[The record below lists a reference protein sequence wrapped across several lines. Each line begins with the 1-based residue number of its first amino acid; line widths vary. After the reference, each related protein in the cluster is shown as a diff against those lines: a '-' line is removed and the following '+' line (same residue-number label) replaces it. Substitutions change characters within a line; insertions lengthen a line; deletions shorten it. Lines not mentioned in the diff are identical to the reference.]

1 MPQHLG
7 RARLVAQGLVTRPYF
22 TPTEALAAF
31 GAMQG
36 QDLPGVLASA
46 ALRTPSNSVD
56 DVVAALND
64 GTIVRGYP
72 MRGTVFLMPA
82 ADALW
87 ITDLCAKPSI
97 RAAMSRRRELHE
109 GVLDQARELTV
120 ALLDDGGLSRTDLF
134 AGWDAAGIST
144 ADGRGYHLLFN
155 LIAEGTTCYGPWNGS
170 GQDVVLTSQWLPPG
184 SDLEARFNGDRDAA
198 TAEFLRRYL
207 TTHGP
212 ATVRDFGW
220 WTKLTLAQIRR
231 GMALLDG
238 EFETDGADEP
248 SYWRPGLLEEVKR
261 LGRATAAPVLLPGF
275 DEFIL
280 GYQDR
285 LFAMSDEHH
294 RRLVPGNNGVFKRA
308 AIRRGRVVG
317 TWTRKGSAGRRSL
330 SLTPLT
336 SVSDAQRTRFERLFA
351 AFPYTAP

>member
-1 MPQHLG
+1 MALPLG
-7 RARLVAQGLVTRPYF
+7 RTRLVAQGLITRPYA
-22 TPTEALAAF
+22 TPADALAAF

-56 DVVAALND
+56 DVVAALDD

-72 MRGTVFLMPA
+72 MRGTVFLLPA
-82 ADALW
+82 ADARW
-87 ITDLCAKPSI
+87 ITDLCAEPSI
-97 RAAMSRRRELHE
+97 RAAMSRRPELHE
-109 GVLDQARELTV
+109 GTLDQARELTV

-144 ADGRGYHLLFN
+144 GDGRGYHLLFN
-155 LIAEGTTCYGPWNGS
+155 LMAEGTACYGPWHGS
-170 GQDVVLTSQWLPPG
+170 AQDVVLTDNWLPAG
-184 SDLEARFNGDRDAA
+184 SGLEARFNGDRDAA

-212 ATVRDFGW
+212 ATVRDFAW
-220 WTKLTLAQIRR
+220 WTKLTLAQVRR
-231 GMALLDG
+231 GMALLEG

-248 SYWRPGLLEEVKR
+248 SYWRPGLLDEVKR
-261 LGRATAAPVLLPGF
+261 LGRATAAPLLLPGF

-294 RRLVPGNNGVFKRA
+294 RRLVPGNNGVFKRSVV
-308 AIRRGRVVG
+308 IGGKVVG
-317 TWTRKGSAGRRSL
+317 IWTRAGRPGKRTLDVERFGEL
-330 SLTPLT
+330 SAA
-336 SVSDAQRTRFERLFA
+336 AQRRVAKLFDV
-351 AFPYTAP
+351 FPFVTP

>member
-261 LGRATAAPVLLPGF
+261 LGRATAAPLLLPGF

-294 RRLVPGNNGVFKRA
+294 RRLVPGNNGVFKRS
-308 AIRRGRVVG
+308 VVIG
-317 TWTRKGSAGRRSL
+317 GKVMGIWTRVGRPGKRTLDVESFGELSAATQRRL
-330 SLTPLT
+330 
-336 SVSDAQRTRFERLFA
+336 AKLFD
-351 AFPYTAP
+351 AFPFVTP